1 VLFAIMEIGSGG
13 GPLLDAIKA
22 LPTRPE
28 LYAFGTT
35 QRLDGSLH
43 VQRSGDPAGG
53 TFIPFSYLSKHVPP
67 PFNEEW
73 SGGPGQVIHHKF
85 VVTDFNG
92 ETPLAFGGSSNLATG
107 GEKENGDNLVCFAD
121 RDIATKYAIEA
132 IKLIDHYRFRAVM
145 QNATDAKPLQ
155 LAGRSANWA
164 APYYQG
170 GSPKSRERTVL
181 TTTATPRA
189 RA

>member
-1 VLFAIMEIGSGG
+1 
-13 GPLLDAIKA
+13 
-22 LPTRPE
+22 
-28 LYAFGTT
+28 
-35 QRLDGSLH
+35 
-43 VQRSGDPAGG
+43 
-53 TFIPFSYLSKHVPP
+53 VPP